1 MGGPESATI
10 YDVARLA
17 GVSSST
23 VSHVLNGTR
32 KVSEETRRRV
42 QAAVKELG
50 YRPNDAARMLR
61 EGRAKLIGL
70 VVPDISNTFFAG
82 LAHSLEMLAYDRGA
96 RLVTCN
102 SDYERER
109 ERAYVDDLVRRRVD
123 GIIIA
128 PIMPDAEFEAAVGE
142 TGLPVVLIDR
152 VSEQSNLPNVGLD
165 NGAAAALA
173 AEHLYQLGHRR
184 IGCISNHPDLADSV
198 DQRVQGFTAALKRH
212 GVAVPAD
219 AVAYAD
225 FRVEGGMAAAGRLLA
240 SRPDLTAIFC
250 TNDPLAVG
258 AIKAAVA
265 AGRSVPGNLSVIG
278 FDDSLEAQI
287 AQPPLTTVAQPI
299 GTLAGRAMDLLR
311 GDEAAGRRQR
321 LSARLIVRQS
331 TGPVATPGAA
341 VEAPAL
347 RIVGSPRAARAAADG
362 RKRILIAGA
371 GRIGRVHGRAVGQLD
386 GAVIAG
392 FCDPDQARASALAKE
407 FATRAFGDAEEALSR
422 GDVDGIIIGSSSDTH
437 LTMVRLAARHG
448 VHVFC
453 EKPLALT
460 QADIMQ
466 AIDACAAAKLVL
478 QVGFNRRF
486 DPNVAEIAA
495 AVRAGKIGKPL
506 QLRIV
511 GRDPAPPPRDFLRR
525 SGGMFHDMSI
535 HDFDL
540 ARHLVGEEVIEV
552 MVAAGCLIDPM
563 FAEEGDVDVATMLLR
578 FASGAVG
585 VIDNARATPYGYD
598 QRIELLGTAGAL
610 ESENQTAH
618 RVIFRSP
625 AGQAAP
631 VALPFFLE
639 RYETAFRRQM
649 ESFVALIASPEP
661 REPVV
666 SGIDA
671 LRAHQIADAARESL
685 RTGLPAKIASSA
697 PPAKRKAEKLHG

>member
-1 MGGPESATI
+1 MGGSDSATI

-17 GVSSST
+17 GVSPST
-23 VSHVLNGTR
+23 VSHVLNSTR
-32 KVSEETRRRV
+32 KVSDETRRRV
-42 QAAVKELG
+42 EAAVKELG

-123 GIIIA
+123 GIIVA
-128 PIMPDAEFEAAVGE
+128 PIVPDAEFEAAVGE

-152 VSEQSNLPNVGLD
+152 VSEQSTLPNVGID

-173 AEHLYQLGHRR
+173 AEHLHQLGHRR
-184 IGCISNHPDLADSV
+184 IGCISNHPGLAESV
-198 DQRVQGFTAALKRH
+198 DQRVQGFADELKRR
-212 GVAVPAD
+212 GVALPAD
-219 AVAYAD
+219 AIAYAD

-240 SRPDLTAIFC
+240 ARPDLTAIFC
-250 TNDPLAVG
+250 TNDPMAVG

-265 AGRSVPGNLSVIG
+265 AGRSVPGNLSIVG

-299 GTLAGRAMDLLR
+299 ETMAQRAMDLLR
-311 GDEAAGRRQR
+311 GSAALGRRLR
-321 LSARLIVRQS
+321 LPARLIVRQS
-331 TGPVATPGAA
+331 TGPVSEGGAA
-341 VEAPAL
+341 AESPAL
-347 RIVGSPRAARAAADG
+347 RVVGAPRAARPAAEG
-362 RKRILIAGA
+362 RKRILIIGA
-371 GRIGRVHGRAVGQLD
+371 GRIGRVHGRAVSQQ
-386 GAVIAG
+386 AAATIAG
-392 FCDPDQARASALAKE
+392 FCDPDQTRAAALARE
-407 FATRAFGDAEEALSR
+407 FSTRPFAEAEEALSR
-422 GDVDGIIIGSSSDTH
+422 GDVDAIIVGSSSDTH
-437 LTMVRLAARHG
+437 LAMVQLAARYG

-460 QADIMQ
+460 QADIAQ
-466 AIDACAAAKLVL
+466 AIAVCDNAKLAL

-486 DPNVAEIAA
+486 DPNVAEIAS
-495 AVRAGKIGKPL
+495 AVRDGRIGKPL
-506 QLRIV
+506 QIRIV
-511 GRDPAPPPRDFLRR
+511 GRDPAPPPREFVRR
-525 SGGMFHDMSI
+525 SGGMFHDLSI

-540 ARHLVGEEVIEV
+540 ARYLVGEDVTEV
-552 MVAAGCLIDPM
+552 MTAGGCLIDPM
-563 FAEEGDVDVATMLLR
+563 FAEEGDVDVATTMLR
-578 FASGAVG
+578 FVSGAIG
-585 VIDNARATPYGYD
+585 VIDNTRATPYGYD
-598 QRIELLGTAGAL
+598 QRIELLGTEGAM

-649 ESFVALIASPEP
+649 EAFVALISSPMP
-661 REPVV
+661 AEPVV
-666 SGIDA
+666 SGLDA

-685 RTGLPAKIASSA
+685 RTGLPVKIVAQTQEGE
-697 PPAKRKAEKLHG
+697 RKAEKLHG